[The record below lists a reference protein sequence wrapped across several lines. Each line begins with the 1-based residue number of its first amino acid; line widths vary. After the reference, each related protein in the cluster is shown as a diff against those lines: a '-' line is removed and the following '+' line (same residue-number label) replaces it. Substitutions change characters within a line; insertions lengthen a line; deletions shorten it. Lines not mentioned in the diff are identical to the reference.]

1 MSDVPTLF
9 GSSPPSWKALLD
21 TPPESSYDNL
31 TSLVTKA
38 LKVPVS
44 LITLI
49 DYENDRQFF
58 KSQQGLPE
66 PLATTR
72 QNPLSY
78 SFCKYAVS
86 SGEPFIVEDARTN
99 EVVQN
104 NLAVSEL
111 GVMAY
116 LGVPLFDE
124 TGCAFG
130 ALCAVDM
137 RPRKWDRTDVE
148 ILRNIAAQAMK
159 EISLRTELKQHRK
172 DLKRVREE
180 ESRRIATIRADH
192 HDLRTPLTSML
203 LGIQTC
209 RMLGELSDAQ
219 TECLDIAEKAGYHLL
234 TIVDQLLDISS
245 IETSGA
251 AALNLS
257 EVQPEDVVTLAVE
270 QVAMLATEKKISIE
284 SVIGAVPV
292 MQADPDKLVR
302 VLINLLGNAIKF
314 TPEGGEVEIAVGA
327 TEKPAFV
334 QFSVSDTGIGMD
346 AATLESI
353 FDEGFRADKNAPT
366 ARSTGIGLTFCKRIV
381 EAHGGAISVES
392 AEGAGSTFRI
402 AIPASRN

>member
-1 MSDVPTLF
+1 
-9 GSSPPSWKALLD
+9 
-21 TPPESSYDNL
+21 
-31 TSLVTKA
+31 VTKA

-49 DYENDRQFF
+49 DHDNDRQFF

-66 PLATTR
+66 PLATAR

-78 SFCKYAVS
+78 SFCKYAVA

-99 EVVQN
+99 AIVRE

-130 ALCAVDM
+130 ALCAADM
-137 RPRKWDRTDVE
+137 RPRRWDRTDLE
-148 ILRNIAAQAMK
+148 ILKNIAAQAMK
-159 EISLRTELKQHRK
+159 ELSLRTALKQHRK
-172 DLKRVREE
+172 DLKRVRERE
-180 ESRRIATIRADH
+180 TRRIATIRADH

-209 RMLGELSDAQ
+209 RMLGELSDSQ
-219 TECLDIAEKAGYHLL
+219 SECLDIAEKAGYHLL

-245 IETSGA
+245 IENSGA
-251 AALNLS
+251 AALNLI

-270 QVAMLATEKKISIE
+270 QVAMLAAEKSISIGR
-284 SVIGAVPV
+284 VVGAVPV
-292 MQADPDKLVR
+292 IQADLDKLVR
-302 VLINLLGNAIKF
+302 VLINLLGNAVKF
-314 TPEGGEVEIAVGA
+314 TPEGGHVEIAVGA
-327 TEKPAFV
+327 AEKPAFV
-334 QFSVSDTGIGMD
+334 QFFISDTGIGMD
-346 AATLESI
+346 AAMLDSI
-353 FDEGFRADKNAPT
+353 FDDGFRGDKEAPT
-366 ARSTGIGLTFCKRIV
+366 SRSTGIGLTFCKRIV

-392 AEGAGSTFRI
+392 AAGAGSTFRI
-402 AIPASRN
+402 AIPISPN